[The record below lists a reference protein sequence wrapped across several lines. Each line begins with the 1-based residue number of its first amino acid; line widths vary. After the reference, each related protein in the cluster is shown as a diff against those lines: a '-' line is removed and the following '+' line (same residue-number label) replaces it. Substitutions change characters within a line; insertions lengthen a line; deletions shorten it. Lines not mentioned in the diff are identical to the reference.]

1 MTVRELIELLSEFR
15 PDARVMVDGY
25 EGGVAELNQVTMKD
39 VLLNYHE
46 GLWFYGPHEVVDSTE
61 IADDDRDTFTVE
73 SVVYLPR

>member
-25 EGGVAELNQVTMKD
+25 EGGVAELDRVTMQN
-39 VLLNYHE
+39 VLVNYHE
-46 GLWFYGPHEVVDSTE
+46 GLWYYGPHEVVDSSE
-61 IADDDRDTFTVE
+61 IADDDRDKYKVE